1 MTSKRPVKAYALAE
15 QAIEVYAE
23 DARRNG
29 ARLLTYT
36 DMALMLGKSPS
47 YARSMGPMLAALR
60 QVCIA
65 RGLPDLCAVIVASGT
80 VMPSRKS
87 FQTLSGT
94 WCDTGLDE
102 DGVRAEQARIFALD
116 WTSLGVSVRSQKI

>member
-1 MTSKRPVKAYALAE
+1 MTSKRPVKAIALAE

-23 DARRNG
+23 DACRNG
-29 ARLLTYT
+29 ARLVNYT

-60 QVCIA
+60 QVCLA
-65 RGLPDLCAVIVASGT
+65 RGLPDLCAVIVACGT

-102 DGVRAEQARIFALD
+102 DGVRAEQARVLAMD
-116 WTSLGVSVRSQKI
+116 WNAVDLA